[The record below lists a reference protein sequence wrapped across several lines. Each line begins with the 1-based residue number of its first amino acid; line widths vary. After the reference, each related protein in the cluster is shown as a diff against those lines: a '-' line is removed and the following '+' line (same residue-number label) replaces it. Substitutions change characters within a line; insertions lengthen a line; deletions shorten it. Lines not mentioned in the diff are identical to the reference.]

1 MRFLVTAGNTRE
13 AIDRVREWGNIFTG
27 NTGFGIARALAEV
40 GEVDLVT
47 SNRQHVAEAGTSRT
61 TRNAIVPH
69 SFTTHAELKERI
81 GGLVG
86 THPYDAIFMTA
97 AVSDYR
103 PVRAYALLQREP
115 DPHDPRIE
123 RWVVRDAQ
131 AGKVKSDH
139 PQIAILGEKTEKIVD
154 LFRSEW
160 RYRGVLV
167 KFKLEVGVAKE
178 ELLKIGEAS
187 RKSSGADYLVAN
199 TLEMVGGESA
209 GAYLLWEGG
218 SEWVARAELAG
229 KMVRIATKA
238 LKGESKP

>member
-13 AIDRVREWGNIFTG
+13 AIDRVRDWGNIFTG
-27 NTGFGIARALAEV
+27 NTGFTIARALADV
-40 GEVDLVT
+40 GAVDLVT

-61 TRNAIVPH
+61 FKHAIIPH
-69 SFTTHAELKERI
+69 SFTTHAELKERV

-103 PVRAYALLQREP
+103 PVRAFAVVAREP
-115 DPHDPRIE
+115 DPHDPKVE

-139 PQIAILGEKTEKIVD
+139 PQIAILGTRTEKIVD

-160 RYRGVLV
+160 RYRGILV
-167 KFKLEVGVAKE
+167 KFKLEVGIGKE
-178 ELLKIGEAS
+178 VLLKIGEAS

-218 SEWVARAELAG
+218 SEWVARADLAG
-229 KMVRIATKA
+229 KMVQIATKA
-238 LKGESKP
+238 LKGKSQP